1 MVEKLIINLINL
13 KMKWGISI
21 KSLISKQ
28 DLIELGYKEHTASSI
43 IKQAKTIMVY
53 NRKVPFYNN
62 RRLGL
67 VPRDVVESLIGVRLD
82 DKE

>member
-1 MVEKLIINLINL
+1 M
-13 KMKWGISI
+13 

-28 DLIELGYKEHTASSI
+28 DLILLGYKEHTASSI
-43 IKQAKTIMVY
+43 IKQAKTYMVY

-67 VPRDVVESLIGVRLD
+67 VPRDVVESLIGVKLENED
-82 DKE
+82 

>member
-1 MVEKLIINLINL
+1 M
-13 KMKWGISI
+13 
-21 KSLISKQ
+21 KSLISVE
-28 DLIELGYKEHTASSI
+28 DLMKLGYKKHTASSI

-53 NRKVPFYNN
+53 TNNIPFYNN

-67 VPRDVVESLIGVRLD
+67 VPREIVESLIGVRLN

>member
-1 MVEKLIINLINL
+1 
-13 KMKWGISI
+13 MK
-21 KSLISKQ
+21 KLISKK
-28 DLIELGYKEHTASSI
+28 DLMELGFKEHTASSI
-43 IKQAKTIMVY
+43 IKQAKQVMVY

-67 VPRDVVESLIGVRLD
+67 VPVDVVESLIGVKLY